1 MDKLL
6 LLALLSV
13 YKPGIG
19 LILGIPT
26 GIDLNFESKSNAI
39 NSVLSWGIPDLF
51 YFSTSYHENFR
62 IETEEDVPGILRV
75 YVGGGVLFKVT
86 PNDVRFGFRIPL
98 GAKFLFEKSPIDIF
112 AEIAPGIHLVPET
125 SPLLE
130 GGIGVRFYFDR
141 LKLEKE

>member
-1 MDKLL
+1 MTKIL
-6 LLALLSV
+6 LLALLSG
-13 YKPGIG
+13 YRPGIG

-26 GIDLNFESKSNAI
+26 GINLNFESKPNSI
-39 NSVLSWGIPDLF
+39 NSTLSWGIPDLF

-86 PNDVRFGFRIPL
+86 ERDVRFGLRIPL
-98 GAKFLFEKSPIDIF
+98 GIKFLFEKSPIDVF
-112 AEIAPGIHLVPET
+112 AEMAPGIHLVPET

-130 GGIGVRFYFDR
+130 GGVGVRFYFDR
-141 LKLEKE
+141 LRLEKE